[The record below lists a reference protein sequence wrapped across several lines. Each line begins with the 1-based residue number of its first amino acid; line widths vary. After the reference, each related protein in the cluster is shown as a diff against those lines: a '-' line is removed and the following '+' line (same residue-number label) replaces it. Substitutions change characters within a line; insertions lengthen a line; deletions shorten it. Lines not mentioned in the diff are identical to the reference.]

1 MAALYEPRMSELA
14 ACRVLQLS
22 FRYRF
27 DMSTGTERT
36 MSLEHYWLFLP
47 ACFAL
52 NMTFGPN
59 NALSISNGAREGIG
73 RSITASLGRLLA
85 FALMIT
91 IAGLGLG
98 ALLVASQTLF
108 SILKFGGAAYLVW
121 IGIKLLR
128 TKQTATAAVP
138 SEGEAAHDDRL
149 MSTEGAT
156 SAAPARTWRR
166 SALSPLVSSSRSM
179 RSARASRSLRQLAKQ
194 EFLVAAGNPKAILF
208 FTAFL
213 PQFVDRSSYALSFT
227 LIGATY
233 LVLEMVAIT
242 IYAAIGARLGSVTT
256 SARGFVWFNRV
267 TGSMMIG
274 FGILLAFLR
283 RPAV

>member
-1 MAALYEPRMSELA
+1 
-14 ACRVLQLS
+14 
-22 FRYRF
+22 
-27 DMSTGTERT
+27 

-59 NALSISNGAREGIG
+59 NALSISNGAREGIA
-73 RSITASLGRLLA
+73 RSMLASLGRLLA
-85 FALMIT
+85 FAVMIA

-108 SILKFGGAAYLVW
+108 TILKFGGAAYLVW
-121 IGIKLLR
+121 IGVKLLR
-128 TKQTATAAVP
+128 TKQAANDIGGGDDAYSERGGATGSERHVMQQRVSAAAAAAVYP
-138 SEGEAAHDDRL
+138 P
-149 MSTEGAT
+149 T
-156 SAAPARTWRR
+156 
-166 SALSPLVSSSRSM
+166 
-179 RSARASRSLRQLAKQ
+179 RASRTLHQLAKQ

-233 LVLEMVAIT
+233 LLLELVAIT
-242 IYAAIGARLGSVTT
+242 IYAAIGARLGSITT